1 MIGLVLVFGEFFRA
15 IRIALRA
22 PHAQALMVT
31 TALVIAGGSAFYMA
45 VEGWSLIDAIYFS
58 VITLATIGYGDL
70 TPTTD
75 IAKLFTI
82 FYVLIGIGLLA
93 STVATIASA
102 AVQAGEK
109 RRAKKETES
118 RSRSDEASASD
129 RAPAF
134 PLVDRFA
141 ARHTSPAVTESGVP
155 NDGGTEEVDPT

>member
-1 MIGLVLVFGEFFRA
+1 MIGLVVVFGEFFRA
-15 IRIALRA
+15 IRLAIRA

-31 TALVIAGGSAFYMA
+31 TAIVLAGGSVFYML
-45 VEGWSLIDAIYFS
+45 VEGWSLIDAVYFS
-58 VITLATIGYGDL
+58 IVTLATIGYGDL

-102 AVQAGEK
+102 TVQAGEE
-109 RRAKKETES
+109 RRKKKAAAAGS
-118 RSRSDEASASD
+118 SDAGTAGD
-129 RAPAF
+129 QAPVR

-141 ARHTSPAVTESGVP
+141 ARHTPTAVTGSAVQH
-155 NDGGTEEVDPT
+155 DGGTEEVDPT